1 MVLWDSNQT
10 LCIITIKTVSRISHI
25 YLIENE
31 GTFKSYTKYKKEIQ
45 IVNNMSMEID
55 RDTLD
60 TVIIELF

>member
-45 IVNNMSMEID
+45 IVNKSKEID